1 MKFIQYLASF
11 AVVALVLSLSAF
23 AKDNNSGK
31 FTLSDRVQVGSTQL
45 APGSYKAEWKGPA
58 NDLKV
63 DIMKNGKT
71 VATAQGKM
79 QELQKPAPYNA
90 VLTKTLQNNTKQLD
104 EIQFDKHTEAIVLGG
119 E

>member
-1 MKFIQYLASF
+1 
-11 AVVALVLSLSAF
+11 
-23 AKDNNSGK
+23 
-31 FTLSDRVQVGSTQL
+31 
-45 APGSYKAEWKGPA
+45 
-58 NDLKV
+58 
-63 DIMKNGKT
+63 
-71 VATAQGKM
+71 M